1 MPSSVLSGQLVS
13 KTPAGS
19 SKQLM
24 SPRRI
29 AAAPILRANAR
40 CNDLVDRLPACW
52 STAAPS
58 FDLVLDKLCFGHRD
72 KMSGCVG
79 HRSKLSEPQKKN
91 DGRVGKCA
99 LSRAVNEP
107 SKPSRARI
115 NLGKIGHFFIE
126 LSQNSKTRANKS
138 SYRVIQHVRKHA
150 CLDLMASYFLLCLC
164 DRR

>member
-40 CNDLVDRLPACW
+40 CNDLVDRLPAYW

-115 NLGKIGHFFIE
+115 NLGKNWAFFHRT
-126 LSQNSKTRANKS
+126 LSKFENTCEQKFISSDSTCAKTCLSGSNGILFLA
-138 SYRVIQHVRKHA
+138 VPVR
-150 CLDLMASYFLLCLC
+150 
-164 DRR
+164 